1 MVVVQIKNSA
11 IDEMLSLAIAELTVE
26 LREVI
31 LLVDIMELSEIQ
43 ASKTLKI
50 STSELIRRLLLGR
63 NQLEQLLTI
72 KKGY

>member
-50 STSELIRRLLLGR
+50 STSELIRRLLIGR

>member
-1 MVVVQIKNSA
+1 VVVVQIKNST

-31 LLVDIMELSEIQ
+31 LLVDIMELSEKQ
-43 ASKTLKI
+43 ASKMLKI
-50 STSELIRRLLLGR
+50 STSELMRRLSIGR

-72 KKGY
+72 KKAY